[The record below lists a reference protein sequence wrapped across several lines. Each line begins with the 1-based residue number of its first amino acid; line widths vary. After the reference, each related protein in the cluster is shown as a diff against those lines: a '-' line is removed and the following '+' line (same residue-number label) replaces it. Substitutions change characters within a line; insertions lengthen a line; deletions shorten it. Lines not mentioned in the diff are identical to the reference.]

1 MSVPAAYLA
10 VVIIWS
16 TTPLGIV
23 WSSETVNPTL
33 ALFLRMA
40 IAAVLGL
47 VFVLIARIR
56 LHWSRPALTVYA
68 YSSLSMFGG
77 MLLVYYAAAYVS
89 SGLMSLIYGLA
100 PIISG
105 LLAQWLLDEKPFSLI
120 KKMGITVALVG
131 LAVVCMDNISLTEKG
146 MIGIALVFGSVCC
159 FSLSGVL
166 VKGVKADLNAMST
179 TVGALWMSL
188 PLFFAAWWF
197 TDGTLPMEQWSQRSL
212 FAIGYLG
219 VLGSL
224 VGFVAYFY
232 VLKRLE
238 ASTVSLVTM
247 LTPVFA
253 ITLGATL
260 NNEPLTMNLLI
271 GGFFVLLGLGLY
283 LFGNKIPP
291 IARKKALESAEL
303 EPN

>member
-23 WSSETVNPTL
+23 WSSESVDPTL
-33 ALFLRMA
+33 ALFMRMA

-47 VFVLIARIR
+47 VLVMAARIR
-56 LHWSRPALTVYA
+56 VLWTLPALQVYM
-68 YSSLSMFGG
+68 YSSLSMFAG
-77 MLLVYYAAAYVS
+77 MLMVYFAAAHIS

-105 LLAQWLLDEKPFSLI
+105 LLAQRLLSDKPFTLMKKAAMTLALI
-120 KKMGITVALVG
+120 G
-131 LAVVCMDNISLTEKG
+131 LAIVCMDNIALTDKG
-146 MIGIALVFGSVCC
+146 LLGIALVLGSVCC

-166 VKGVKADLNAMST
+166 VKRVKVEMHALST

-197 TDGTLPMEQWSQRSL
+197 TDGTLPVEQWSDRSL
-212 FAIGYLG
+212 YSIAYLG
-219 VLGSL
+219 IFGSL

-232 VLKRLE
+232 VLQRLE
-238 ASTVSLVTM
+238 ASTVSLVT
-247 LTPVFA
+247 LITPVFA
-253 ITLGATL
+253 LALGALL
-260 NNEPLTMNLLI
+260 NKEPLSVSLLS
-271 GGFFVLLGLGLY
+271 GGAFVLVGLGLF
-283 LFGNKIPP
+283 LFGHKIRGIPQ
-291 IARKKALESAEL
+291 KSSVEH
-303 EPN
+303 

>member
-23 WSSETVNPTL
+23 WSSETVDPTF

-47 VFVLIARIR
+47 AFVVIARIR
-56 LHWSRPALTVYA
+56 LLWTRPALTVYA

-77 MLLVYYAAAYVS
+77 MLLVYFAAAYVS

-100 PIISG
+100 PILSG
-105 LLAQWLLDEKPFSLI
+105 LLSQWLLNEKPFGPVKSIAMFLALI
-120 KKMGITVALVG
+120 G
-131 LAVVCMDNISLTEKG
+131 LAIVCMGNIALSEKG
-146 MIGIALVFGSVCC
+146 LIGIGLVLGSVFC

-166 VKGVKADLNAMST
+166 VKGVRVEMSSVST

-197 TDGTLPMEQWSQRSL
+197 TDGTLPVEQWSSRSL
-212 FAIGYLG
+212 LAIGYLG
-219 VLGSL
+219 FFGSL
-224 VGFVAYFY
+224 VGFIAYFY
-232 VLKRLE
+232 VLKKLA
-238 ASTVSLVTM
+238 ASTVALVTM

-253 ITLGATL
+253 ITLGALLNGETL
-260 NNEPLTMNLLI
+260 TINLLL

-283 LFGNKIPP
+283 QFGHRLTPMF
-291 IARKKALESAEL
+291 RKKAMEV
-303 EPN
+303 

>member
-16 TTPLGIV
+16 TTPLSIV

-40 IAAVLGL
+40 IAAILGL
-47 VFVLIARIR
+47 ALMVITKTKL
-56 LHWSRPALTVYA
+56 LWTRPALAVYG

-77 MLLVYYAAAYVS
+77 MLMVYFASKYIS

-105 LLAQWLLDEKPFSLI
+105 LLAQWLSDVQPFGRI
-120 KKMGITVALVG
+120 KQVAISIALSG
-131 LAVVCMDNISLTEKG
+131 LAIVCMDSIALTENGLK
-146 MIGIALVFGSVCC
+146 GIALVLGSVFC

-166 VKGVKADLNAMST
+166 VKRVKVEMTALST

-188 PLFFAAWWF
+188 PLFFLGWWF
-197 TDGTLPMEQWSQRSL
+197 ADGTLPVEQWSNRSL
-212 FAIGYLG
+212 LAIGYLG
-219 VLGSL
+219 VFGSL
-224 VGFVAYFY
+224 LGFVAYFY
-232 VLKRLE
+232 VLQKLE
-238 ASTVSLVTM
+238 ASTVALVTM

-253 ITLGATL
+253 ISLGATL
-260 NNEPLTMNLLI
+260 NGEPLTINLLLGSI
-271 GGFFVLLGLGLY
+271 FVLTGLGLF
-283 LFGNKIPP
+283 LFGHRIPLSSREKTVE
-291 IARKKALESAEL
+291 A
-303 EPN
+303 

>member
-23 WSSETVNPTL
+23 WSSESVDPTL
-33 ALFLRMA
+33 ALFMRMA

-47 VFVLIARIR
+47 VLVIVARIR
-56 LHWSRPALTVYA
+56 VLWTLPALQVYM
-68 YSSLSMFGG
+68 YSSLSMFAG
-77 MLLVYYAAAYVS
+77 MLMVYFAAAHIS

-105 LLAQWLLDEKPFSLI
+105 LLAQRLLSDKPFTLMKKAAMTLALI
-120 KKMGITVALVG
+120 G
-131 LAVVCMDNISLTEKG
+131 LAIVCMDNIALTDKG
-146 MIGIALVFGSVCC
+146 LLGIALVLGSVSC

-166 VKGVKADLNAMST
+166 IKRVKVEMHALST

-197 TDGTLPMEQWSQRSL
+197 TDGTLPVEQWSDRSL
-212 FAIGYLG
+212 YSIAYLG
-219 VLGSL
+219 IFGSL

-232 VLKRLE
+232 VLQRLE
-238 ASTVSLVTM
+238 ASTVSLVT
-247 LTPVFA
+247 LITPVFA
-253 ITLGATL
+253 LTLGALL
-260 NNEPLTMNLLI
+260 NKEPLSVSLLS
-271 GGFFVLLGLGLY
+271 GGAFVLVGLGLF
-283 LFGNKIPP
+283 LFGHKIR
-291 IARKKALESAEL
+291 AFSQSSSV
-303 EPN
+303 ND

>member
-23 WSSETVNPTL
+23 WSSETVSPTL

-47 VFVLIARIR
+47 VFVVIARIR

-89 SGLMSLIYGLA
+89 SGLMSLIYGIA
-100 PIISG
+100 PILSG
-105 LLAQWLLDEKPFSLI
+105 LLAQWLLNEKPFGVIRKIAIS
-120 KKMGITVALVG
+120 VALAG
-131 LAVVCMDNISLTEKG
+131 LAFVCMDNIALTEQG
-146 MIGIALVFGSVCC
+146 LIGVGLVLGSVFC

-166 VKGVKADLNAMST
+166 VKGVKAEMNAMST

-197 TDGTLPMEQWSQRSL
+197 TDGTMPVEQWSTRSL
-212 FAIGYLG
+212 FAIAYLG

-232 VLKRLE
+232 VLQKLE
-238 ASTVSLVTM
+238 ASTVALVTM

-253 ITLGATL
+253 IALGATL

-283 LFGNKIPP
+283 QFGHRLPSYT
-291 IARKKALESAEL
+291 RKKEEAIAGSES
-303 EPN
+303 N